1 MKFLF
6 DYLPLFLFF
15 GVYKWAGGN
24 EEAAHALVTQ
34 YLSGFVSGGV
44 VAAAQAPIMLA
55 TLVGILA
62 TFMQVAYLLLRKH
75 PVPGMLWLSL
85 FIFVVFGGA
94 GIYFHDDSFIKWK
107 PTLIYW
113 LFGLALVIGQVFFN
127 KNLMRKTM
135 EAQIKLPDAVW
146 QKLLMAWVVFF
157 AAIGALNLF
166 VAFVLFK
173 DDLSAWVSFKA
184 FGTTGIFFVF
194 IIAQTLFL
202 SKYIQEGDA

>member
-6 DYLPLFLFF
+6 DYFPLFLFF
-15 GVYKWAGGN
+15 GTYKWAGANG
-24 EEAAHALVTQ
+24 ETAHALVTH
-34 YLSGFVSGGV
+34 YLSGLVSGGV
-44 VAAAQAPIMLA
+44 VAPAQAPIMLA

-62 TFMQVAYLLLRKH
+62 TFMQVAYLLLRKK
-75 PVPGMLWLSL
+75 PVHGMLWLSL

-113 LFGLALVIGQVFFN
+113 LFGLALLIGHVFFN

-146 QKLLMAWVVFF
+146 QKLLLAWVVFF
-157 AAIGALNLF
+157 AAIGALNLL
-166 VAFVLFK
+166 VAFVIFK

-194 IIAQTLFL
+194 IIAQTVLL
-202 SKYIQEGDA
+202 SKYIQEEDA